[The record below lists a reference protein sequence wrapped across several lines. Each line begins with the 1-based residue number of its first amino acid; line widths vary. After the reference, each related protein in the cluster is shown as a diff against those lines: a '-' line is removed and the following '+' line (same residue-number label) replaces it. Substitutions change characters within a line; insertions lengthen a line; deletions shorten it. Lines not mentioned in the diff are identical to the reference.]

1 MSEQPII
8 HLRGVTKTFEGG
20 RLRALDSVDVDIEAG
35 EFVAIVGP
43 SGCGKSTL
51 LNMIAALDRPDEGA
65 IEVAGHDLGARKDL
79 DHYRREDVGLVFQL
93 DNLLPTLT
101 ATENVEVAMFG
112 RIGSRR
118 RRRRRARQLLD
129 LVGLAERAHERPP
142 QLSGGERQRVAIA
155 RALANDAPIVLADE
169 PTGRLDSRTG
179 RQVMDLLERLQRDRG
194 VTLVVVSHDPTV
206 SARAGR
212 ILHMLDG
219 QIATDAPAVAAVSVT
234 EAAPDPRTPALP
246 EP

>member
-1 MSEQPII
+1 MSDQPII
-8 HLRGVTKTFEGG
+8 HLRGVVKTYEEG
-20 RLRALDSVDVDIEAG
+20 RLRALDEVDVDIEAG

-51 LNMIAALDRPDEGA
+51 LNMIAALDRPDDGT
-65 IEVAGHDLGARKDL
+65 IVVAGHDLTGRKDL
-79 DHYRREDVGLVFQL
+79 DHFRREDVGLVFQL

-118 RRRRRARQLLD
+118 RRRQRALELLD
-129 LVGLAERAHERPP
+129 LVGLAGRAGERPP
-142 QLSGGERQRVAIA
+142 KLSGGERQRVAIA
-155 RALANDAPIVLADE
+155 RALTNDPPIILADE
-169 PTGRLDSRTG
+169 PTGRLDSHTSA
-179 RQVMDLLERLQRDRG
+179 QVMDLLEQLQREQG

-206 SARAGR
+206 SSRADR

-219 QIATDAPAVAAVSVT
+219 HITVDAPVGAT
-234 EAAPDPRTPALP
+234 T
-246 EP
+246 